1 MPAHRSSSSTGSGC
15 GGCLVITFLLLFGLI
30 EFIRATGTEGVFF
43 LLMLLP
49 VIALAAPVA
58 AFFGFARSMR
68 KKAEAYERSQTESH
82 NRFVYLLVNILVSIA
97 KADGH
102 FTQSELRTMLR
113 FFHDS
118 LHYNQEQI
126 YWVKQLI
133 KQAKDRS
140 HSQELERLLD
150 EFRRNFD
157 GYNLILLDL
166 IYQIIYTKEPVLEQE
181 LHFVRRIAAF
191 LQISPYERQT
201 IENKYRYGS
210 SSYQQRSR
218 SAFGAAGTAVSE
230 RHYYTVLGVD
240 ETADFAAIKKAYRT
254 LSMQYHPDKVA
265 HLGAEFKRA
274 AEEKM
279 KEINAAYDYFR
290 KKFERG

>member
-1 MPAHRSSSSTGSGC
+1 MSRPTGSGC
-15 GGCLVITFLLLFGLI
+15 GGCLIIVIFLLFALQQFLQ
-30 EFIRATGTEGVFF
+30 ATGVEGLVF
-43 LLMLLP
+43 LIVLLP
-49 VIALAAPVA
+49 FLAVA
-58 AFFGFARSMR
+58 AAVALFFGFARTMR
-68 KKAEAYERSQTESH
+68 KRAEAYERSQTESH
-82 NRFVYLLVNILVSIA
+82 NRFVYLLVNILVCIA

-102 FTQSELRTMLR
+102 FTQSELRTMLS
-113 FFHDS
+113 FFQNS

-133 KQAKDRS
+133 KQAKDR
-140 HSQELERLLD
+140 QQNLESLLA
-150 EFRRNFD
+150 EFRRDFD
-157 GYNLILLDL
+157 GYSLILLDL

-218 SAFGAAGTAVSE
+218 TAAGAAVLSE

-240 ETADFAAIKKAYRT
+240 EAADFAAIKKAYRT

-290 KKFERG
+290 KKFGN